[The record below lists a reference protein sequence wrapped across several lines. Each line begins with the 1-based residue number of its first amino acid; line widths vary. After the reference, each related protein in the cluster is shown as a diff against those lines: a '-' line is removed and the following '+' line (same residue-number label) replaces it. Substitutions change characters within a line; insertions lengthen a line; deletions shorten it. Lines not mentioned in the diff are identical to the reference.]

1 LPSGHTCNKST
12 LDGADCPGGTTLLA
26 AQVHEAGSTVL
37 IQQSVHTL
45 AARAQDVPAAS
56 QRRRAVLK
64 IKKIMDD
71 ADFARSK

>member
-1 LPSGHTCNKST
+1 
-12 LDGADCPGGTTLLA
+12 
-26 AQVHEAGSTVL
+26 VHEAGSTVL